1 MNGLFACRGL
11 IRATIHMVNR
21 EFGSLADD
29 FVALG
34 LLPPDADLDE
44 IVPALT
50 DVFSEALR
58 GGVSNVSFGELSNN
72 LGQTMYKY
80 NFRIPAYYTL
90 LVRSLSVLEVLFPH
104 SIPLQNSCSMPDM
117 QGLGSAACCCSASNA
132 HWICAPLFVKGAD
145 ILVGGKHVVR
155 KGKWLSVA
163 YRGSI
168 GPTAALWEAQSCSL
182 G

>member
-1 MNGLFACRGL
+1 MMHIMYTVFEQQQSRPLVGSRGL

-58 GGVSNVSFGELSNN
+58 AGVSNVSFGELSNN

-90 LVRSLSVLEVLFPH
+90 LVRSLSVLEVHFCPVHLPWW
-104 SIPLQNSCSMPDM
+104 
-117 QGLGSAACCCSASNA
+117 AAA
-132 HWICAPLFVKGAD
+132 
-145 ILVGGKHVVR
+145 VR
-155 KGKWLSVA
+155 Q
-163 YRGSI
+163 
-168 GPTAALWEAQSCSL
+168 ECFSL
-182 G
+182 